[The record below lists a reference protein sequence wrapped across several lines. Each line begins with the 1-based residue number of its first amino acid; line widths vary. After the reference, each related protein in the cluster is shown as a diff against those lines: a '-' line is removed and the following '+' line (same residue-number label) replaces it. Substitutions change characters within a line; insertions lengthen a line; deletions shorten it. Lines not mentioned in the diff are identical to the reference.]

1 MHKTD
6 TRTRIVIAALILVAM
21 VAPFVAGTRNNYYLN
36 ILISYC
42 YYGIMTVSLNLL
54 VGYTGQISLGH
65 GAFMAIGGYAYAILS
80 KTFSF
85 PMPLALVAALCI
97 SFLCG
102 LLLGLA
108 CCKLNAIFL
117 AIVTIG
123 FARSVGLFLT
133 NEGWLTG
140 GANGFTGIRR
150 LHIFGHRLSNF
161 EFYYVA
167 LLALL
172 LVFLVC
178 YRLIYSK
185 TGRAFQAV
193 RTAPI
198 AAAAMGIN
206 VNGYKFLVCGIS
218 AAMAGLAGILYAL
231 NINYLSPDIFNKTSV
246 LLITMTVIGGLGS
259 LFGPVLGT
267 LVIGTMPELLRP
279 FAEHLNGIYGV
290 LIILVLRFMPDGIYG
305 ALNQLGALASRYYRS
320 LKKGSAGKA
329 PAGGGKL

>member
-1 MHKTD
+1 MHKTS
-6 TRTRIVIAALILVAM
+6 TRTRIVITALILVAM
-21 VAPFVAGTRNNYYLN
+21 AAPFVAGTRNNYYLN

-80 KTFSF
+80 KTFLF
-85 PMPLALVAALCI
+85 PVPLALLAALCV

-150 LHIFGHRLSNF
+150 LHFFGHRLSNF

-172 LVFLVC
+172 VVFLVC

-305 ALNQLGALASRYYRS
+305 AVNQLGALASRWYRS
-320 LKKGSAGKA
+320 FKKA
-329 PAGGGKL
+329 PASGGGGRR

>member
-1 MHKTD
+1 MHKTN
-6 TRTRIVIAALILVAM
+6 TRTRVVISVLILLALT
-21 VAPFVAGTRNNYYLN
+21 APFVVGTRNNYYLN
-36 ILISYC
+36 ILISDC
-42 YYGIMTVSLNLL
+42 YYGIMTISLNLL

-80 KTFSF
+80 KTFGL
-85 PMPLALVAALCI
+85 PLPLALAVSLCI
-97 SFLCG
+97 SFSCG
-102 LLLGLA
+102 LLLGAA

-150 LHIFGHRLSNF
+150 MHIFGHRLSNF

-167 LLALL
+167 LAALL
-172 LVFLVC
+172 LMFIVC

-185 TGRAFQAV
+185 TGRAFQAI

-198 AAAAMGIN
+198 AASAMGIN

-218 AAMAGLAGILYAL
+218 AAMAGLAGVLYAL

-246 LLITMTVIGGLGS
+246 LLITMTVIGGMGS
-259 LFGPVLGT
+259 LFGPVCGT

-279 FAEHLNGIYGV
+279 FAEHLNGMYGA

-305 ALNQLGALASRYYRS
+305 AITQLTHFVTDSLNRPGKSIFPGSR
-320 LKKGSAGKA
+320 KGV
-329 PAGGGKL
+329 